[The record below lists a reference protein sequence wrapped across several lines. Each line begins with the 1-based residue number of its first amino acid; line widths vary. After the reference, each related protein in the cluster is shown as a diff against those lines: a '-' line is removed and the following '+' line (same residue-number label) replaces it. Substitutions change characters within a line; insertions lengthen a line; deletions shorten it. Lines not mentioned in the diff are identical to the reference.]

1 MEVLV
6 VDDHPLTLEMLP
18 EVLRGVFPGAIVHTA
33 ADLAGAL
40 GIARRERSLDYIL
53 LDLGLPDCKGLEG
66 LTRIRQEFPRVRV
79 VVVSASG
86 ESETILGALKAGAAG
101 YIPKTEKTRV
111 LAAALQLIAAGGI
124 YVPGKLLSAMP
135 AALPRARFSG
145 REGQVLRLLRNG
157 LSNREIAGKLRIS
170 ENTVKQYV
178 SAVFAKLGVSSRVGL
193 LAGV

>member
-79 VVVSASG
+79 VVVSASE

-124 YVPGKLLSAMP
+124 YVPDSAKEKPQRGIIQGIGKKVESVKV
-135 AALPRARFSG
+135 G
-145 REGQVLRLLRNG
+145 DQVLFDKYSG
-157 LSNREIAGKLRIS
+157 SKLRI
-170 ENTVKQYV
+170 EDEECLILKEEDI
-178 SAVFAKLGVSSRVGL
+178 LGIFTS
-193 LAGV
+193 